1 MPIIIFIPSSINAE
15 NRLVQCTQT
24 QRINRVSSHATL
36 LVISP
41 DHGSVSYSLEKIEDY
56 AFIPSDSCVV
66 YVKSVGMYQ
75 CTVGE
80 DKVQFEVKGINYIM

>member
-1 MPIIIFIPSSINAE
+1 MNADS
-15 NRLVQCTQT
+15 RLVHCGKT
-24 QRINRVSSHATL
+24 QRINRVSRHATL

-41 DHGSVSYSLEKIEDY
+41 NHGSVSYSWEKIGEDY
-56 AFIPSDSCVV
+56 TYIPSDSCVV

-80 DKVQFEVKGINYIM
+80 DKVQFEVKGIII